1 MPKVKLSKYGRTL
14 TGEANCPPG
23 AVKVRNSVRAA
34 SYCRKKPAAK
44 KGGAT
49 KRKLPASFKMT

>member
-34 SYCRKKPAAK
+34 SYCRKKPVRKVRMTKLGSATP
-44 KGGAT
+44 GG
-49 KRKLPASFKMT
+49 KPR